1 MLKLK
6 AHKEMKGVWKNFE
19 EKILYI
25 YEKKLLQNGTT
36 IIVRE
41 SNKSV

>member
-1 MLKLK
+1 M
-6 AHKEMKGVWKNFE
+6 KEVWKNFE

-36 IIVRE
+36 IIAKTNL
-41 SNKSV
+41 SKLADFAKI